1 MKRGVFMSKSIYYDE
16 KAVNK
21 FLKITLSLTIIVL
34 VAILIY
40 GTFKVYYGAPPIP
53 AQVVTQKGKTVFTGK
68 DIVAGK
74 SRFQEFDLMD
84 YGSIYGNGAYFGPD
98 FTDQYIHREV
108 KYYRDFEAQKLYK
121 KPYAQ
126 ISPRDQV
133 YIKSLVISKIKKNRF
148 SQAGRLL
155 TYTPGEIYA
164 LGKIQK
170 RIENLYTKGDRNLG
184 IGKNLVPSKQD
195 IKRIVE
201 FYSWAAWSAS
211 TLRPGVDH
219 TYTNNWPYSRGAG
232 NTPPTYLY
240 TWTFASLATFIA
252 LAGLVIWFFLNYIS
266 PGWQEAPALL
276 ENWKPMVDLD
286 NFKIT
291 HSMKKSAKF
300 FFLGVFL
307 LGLQIIAGML
317 LAHYYA
323 ERASFFG
330 IHTLTALPFNIVK
343 SWHIQLAILFIASTW
358 LGAGI
363 FVSKYI
369 GGGKEA
375 KWQSFFIDFLWWAL
389 LIDGVAALAGMY
401 LGAKGYFHN
410 GLWFFLGNQGLE
422 YLQLGRL
429 NQIIVFVG
437 LLLWVVILYRAL
449 KPHFI
454 KNTDKWSIERLFLIS
469 AATIGIMYIFGMFTL
484 AWILK
489 NWTITDFWRWWVV
502 HLWVEGTFEFF
513 AVAVIGYFFLSQGLV
528 KRTTIENTL
537 LLEIILIFL
546 GGILGTGH
554 HFYFIG
560 DASIWIALGSMF
572 SFLEVIP
579 LLLLT
584 MQAVYEKNILV
595 KAGKEFPQDLS
606 FKYLEASTFWNFIGA
621 GVFGAL
627 INTPLMNYYEHG
639 QYLTIN
645 HGHTALFGVFGLLG
659 IALSYYV
666 LRMIVEPSKW
676 TEGAGRAAL
685 WCFNVGMILWVV
697 LNFLPEGFMQFAAS
711 IKHGYWYSRS
721 IYFYDKTDLWL
732 WLRVPGDIIF
742 SIGVL
747 VLFIDI
753 TKKLLQVKKS
763 VEE

>member
-1 MKRGVFMSKSIYYDE
+1 MNDFINLNS

-21 FLKITLSLTIIVL
+21 FLKITLSISIIVL
-34 VAILIY
+34 VGILVY

-53 AQVVTQKGKTVFTGK
+53 KTVVDKSGKILFTGK

-74 SRFQEFDLMD
+74 ARFQEFDLMD

-98 FTDQYIHREV
+98 FTDQYLHREV
-108 KYYRDFEAQKLYK
+108 KYYRQFEAKKLYK
-121 KPYAQ
+121 KKYAAL
-126 ISPRDQV
+126 SPRDKD
-133 YIKSLVISKIKKNRF
+133 YIDNLVVSKIKKNRF
-148 SQAGRLL
+148 DAATGVL
-155 TYTPGEIYA
+155 TYTAGEAYA
-164 LGKIQK
+164 FKKIKK
-170 RIENLYTKGDRNLG
+170 RLESLYIKGNPQLG
-184 IGKNLVPSKQD
+184 IGRNLVASAPDVVK
-195 IKRIVE
+195 IAY
-201 FYSWAAWSAS
+201 FYSWASWSAS

-219 TYTNNWPYSRGAG
+219 TYTNNWPFNRGAG

-240 TWTFASLATFIA
+240 TWTFASISVFIA
-252 LAGLVIWFFLNYIS
+252 LAGLVIWFFLSYIA

-276 ENWKPMVDLD
+276 EDWKPADL
-286 NFKIT
+286 NFKIS
-291 HSMKKSAKF
+291 HAMKKSAKF

-323 ERASFFG
+323 ERTSFFG

-343 SWHIQLAILFIASTW
+343 AWHIQLAILFIASTW

-369 GGGKEA
+369 GGGKDP
-375 KWQSFFIDFLWWAL
+375 KWQSFMIDFLWWAL
-389 LIDGVAALAGMY
+389 LVDGVAALVGMY

-422 YLQLGRL
+422 YLQLGRI

-449 KPHFI
+449 RPHFI
-454 KNTDKWSIERLFLIS
+454 KNTDKWSIERLLLIS
-469 AATIGIMYIFGMFTL
+469 AATIGIMYVFGMFPL

-528 KRTTIENTL
+528 KREVIENTL
-537 LLEIILIFL
+537 ILEILLIFI
-546 GGILGTGH
+546 GGIVGTGH

-584 MQAVYEKNILV
+584 MQAVYEKNVLI
-595 KAGKEFPQDLS
+595 KAGKEFPQGLS

-621 GVFGAL
+621 GVFGSL

-676 TEGAGRAAL
+676 TDGAGRIAL
-685 WCFNVGMILWVV
+685 WCFNIGMILWVI

-711 IKHGYWYSRS
+711 VKHGYWYSRS
-721 IYFYDKTDLWL
+721 IYFYDKTDFWL
-732 WLRVPGDIIF
+732 WMRSPGDLVF
-742 SIGVL
+742 TIGVL

-753 TKKLLQVKKS
+753 TKKLFQIKKS
-763 VEE
+763 SNGQN